1 MPLKGGVTHGEHA
14 RTACQKKLVD
24 SNKRMMDRNARFD
37 TEEGRVYAQTLVK
50 LVMIEMQI
58 EAQEKEKIA
67 RK

>member
-1 MPLKGGVTHGEHA
+1 MESMQELLA
-14 RTACQKKLVD
+14 RKSWLTAAM
-24 SNKRMMDRNARFD
+24 RMMDRNARFD